1 MVFVNQTDFFGVV
14 MNGLTVNITGS
25 TDLTLFMILF
35 LLLVFALT
43 FSIPSEYVAPVLFP
57 LLLVCLA
64 FTSSVAVIVGFAI
77 LLIVLTVLRM
87 WFI

>member
-1 MVFVNQTDFFGVV
+1 MVFINSTDFFGVV
-14 MNGLTVNITGS
+14 LNGLTVNITGS
-25 TDLTLFMILF
+25 TDLTLFMVLF

-43 FSIPSEYVAPVLFP
+43 FSIPAEYVAPVMFP

-77 LLIVLTVLRM
+77 LIIVLSVLRM